1 LLASTVNLDLKWRQA
16 VGQHLSTIIPPQP
29 VVSFAFAQL
38 TPVLQAL
45 YPVELPVQWAQLHMH
60 LHALVMLMR
69 ELRVQTDIY
78 APFFPVKGV
87 QMTVDDTVR
96 SEENG
101 SVFVCT
107 FPGLMRRFW
116 DDGRKGWFEKLV
128 VPAVVSLDSVLIND

>member
-1 LLASTVNLDLKWRQA
+1 MDLKWRQA
-16 VGQHLSTIIPPQP
+16 VGQHLSAIIPPQP
-29 VVSFAFAQL
+29 FVSYVLAQL

-45 YPVELPVQWAQLHMH
+45 YPVDMHVQWAQLHMH

-78 APFFPVKGV
+78 TPFFPVKGV
-87 QMTVDDTVR
+87 PMTADDTLR
-96 SEENG
+96 GEENG
-101 SVFVCT
+101 LVFVCT

-128 VPAVVSLDSVLIND
+128 VPSVVSLDSVLIDDD